1 MVRNIVLFLG
11 LILLGM
17 LAQAFPYQGE
27 LLGQSLSSDD
37 RQIEHLTRQG
47 DQYFNRDEYDTALNY
62 YEQALQKARQA
73 KGTKDQCE
81 LLNDMAAV
89 CMARG
94 DLKNFQHLFAL
105 TKECIQSLEKPDTTS
120 GTRSSPGNLLVN
132 GGFEDGLNHPWGTGH
147 YEADSGKTRFGIWW
161 NSNHAR
167 AFMKIDTDERH
178 SGKKSLRVTNNSPA
192 TPHVFTTTSQRIS
205 GLTPNTVYRV
215 SLYAKA
221 RNLSPGVSFA
231 VDAAWGK
238 RVLSLPAGTYD
249 WRHFS
254 STINI
259 GHNNYIDLRLI
270 QENTGT
276 LWIDDLV
283 VEPETEAGGIQA
295 SLQKAESL
303 LDRARF
309 KEALEIYRTLENQNP
324 DNRGLMIQTRHYAGR
339 IHLALGQ
346 YDEARRCFTWLA
358 DQSFRQASLD
368 LGDLYYQLG
377 EFDRAKEYYAKS
389 LKIFEGDQ
397 GTYSLVQDKMA
408 GIYLAQ
414 NKLDLALQAQSL
426 SLRILRHIGDQ
437 HGQARA
443 LNTTGMIYLK
453 LEDYPR
459 ALEALNEA
467 SRLAKQLDDQ
477 RLLADILDNR
487 GEAARLSGH
496 YELAAQDANA
506 ALTIHLAINDR
517 RGRLQSLYLRGRLYR
532 QTNQPIRA
540 LDDFRQAVAL
550 VNELYAQLGVTVRE
564 TRQAFLGQF
573 ADLYREYLDL
583 LFELYQRD
591 NKPEYKEAAFQAA
604 EEARA
609 RVFTEMINEVRA
621 THSFAVAAKDPGF
634 ARLLNREQEARMQLE
649 AVRRQKALLLQ
660 APVGQRDAKVMA
672 DLEGQLARA
681 TQQWQTTHGEITR
694 NYPRYADLQNP
705 QALTFKELQGLLRPD
720 EAVISYFVTRHYTG
734 VWGIDRGDVCLAV
747 LPLGRQA
754 LVKRTR
760 SLTEALPA
768 VSLAMGAYLAATSP
782 TEQAEARLKEALA
795 RYGPADAQAL
805 YQALVAPVDRV
816 LQGKRLVFLAP
827 DDLLYQV
834 PFEALLTGP
843 PGAAS
848 PVEARVTGAEWGGAP
863 FWARSQSL
871 SYLPSVSVLRSL
883 RTLAKESPSAQKT
896 LVAFADPLFEE
907 GTPSRAKAG
916 AATRGSRLRG
926 LRDSGALPQGR
937 LPRLPETAEEA
948 ESALRALGGAPEDL
962 YLRERATE
970 HNVKHLPLKQFRTM
984 LFATHGLMAGEFRP
998 GIQPALA
1005 LSFIGD
1011 PDNDGLLEVSE
1022 ILGLD
1027 LKANLV
1033 VLSACNTGR
1042 SSAPEDRGEGF
1053 AGMTRSFMYA
1063 GADSLVV
1070 TLWGVESQSAARLMG
1085 DFYAGLKTKT
1095 KASALSDA
1103 KRAMIGAAP
1112 TVSFNAH
1119 LQVSTAHPFF
1129 WAPYILVGEG
1139 Q

>member
-1 MVRNIVLFLG
+1 MVRSVVSTLRG
-11 LILLGM
+11 ILLGIA
-17 LAQAFPYQGE
+17 LLAFPYQGE
-27 LLGQSLSSDD
+27 LLGRILPSDD
-37 RQIEHLTRQG
+37 SEIQRLTRQG
-47 DQYFNRDEYDTALNY
+47 DQFFNRDEYDTALKY
-62 YEQALQKARQA
+62 YEQAFQLAGQA
-73 KGTKDQCE
+73 SRTKDQCE

-89 CMARG
+89 YMARG
-94 DLKNFQHLFAL
+94 DLMNFQRFFAL
-105 TKECIQSLEKPDTTS
+105 AKECSRGLSKPETASATKS
-120 GTRSSPGNLLVN
+120 PPGNLLVN
-132 GGFEDGLNHPWGTGH
+132 GGFEDGLKHPWGTGH
-147 YEADSGKTRFGIWW
+147 YEAASGKTGFGLWW
-161 NSNHAR
+161 NSNNAR

-178 SGKKSLRVTNNSPA
+178 SGEKSLRVTNYSPGA
-192 TPHVFTTTSQRIS
+192 PHVFTTTSQRIS

-254 STINI
+254 GTINI
-259 GHNNYIDLRLI
+259 GHNDYIDLRLI
-270 QENTGT
+270 HENTGT
-276 LWIDDLV
+276 LWLDDLV
-283 VEPETEAGGIQA
+283 VEPETESGGIQA
-295 SLQKAESL
+295 SLQRAESL

-309 KEALEIYRTLENQNP
+309 KEALEIYRTLESQNP
-324 DNRGLMIQTRHYAGR
+324 DNPGLLLQARHHAGR

-346 YDEARRCFTWLA
+346 YDEARRSFTWLA
-358 DQSFRQASLD
+358 DKGFRPASLD

-377 EFDRAKEYYAKS
+377 EFDRANEHYARALETFK
-389 LKIFEGDQ
+389 GDQ
-397 GTYSLVQDKMA
+397 GTYSLVQDKVA
-408 GIYLAQ
+408 ANYLAQ
-414 NKLDLALQAQSL
+414 GKLDLALRAQRQSL
-426 SLRILRHIGDQ
+426 LILRHIGDQ
-437 HGQARA
+437 HGQAQA
-443 LNTTGMIYLK
+443 LNTTGMIYLNLK
-453 LEDYPR
+453 DYPR
-459 ALEALNEA
+459 AREALNAA
-467 SRLAKQLDDQ
+467 SQLARQLDDNL
-477 RLLADILDNR
+477 LLANILDNR
-487 GEAARLSGH
+487 GEAARRSGR
-496 YELAAQDANA
+496 YEPAARDANA
-506 ALTIHLAINDR
+506 ALTIQLAIDDR

-532 QTNQPIRA
+532 QTNQPLRA

-550 VNELYAQLGVTVRE
+550 LNELYARLGVSTRE

-583 LFELYQRD
+583 LFEQYQRD
-591 NKPEYKEAAFQAA
+591 PQPGYEEAAFQAA

-609 RVFTEMINEVRA
+609 RLFTEMVNEGRA
-621 THSFAVAAKDPGF
+621 SQAFAVAAPDPGF
-634 ARLLNREQEARMQLE
+634 ARLLNREREAQIQLE
-649 AVRRQKALLLQ
+649 AVRRQRALLQQAPGGRRDVKAL
-660 APVGQRDAKVMA
+660 A
-672 DLEGQLARA
+672 DLEAQLARV
-681 TQQWQTTHGEITR
+681 TQEWQGAHGEITK

-720 EAVISYFVTRHYTG
+720 EAVVSYCVTRNYTG
-734 VWGIDRGDVCLAV
+734 VWGIDREGVRLAV

-754 LVKRTR
+754 LGERTR

-768 VSLAMGAYLAATSP
+768 IPQAVGDYLAATGP
-782 TEQAEARLKEALA
+782 PDQAEAKLKEALA
-795 RYGPADAQAL
+795 RYNPAEAQAL
-805 YQALVAPVDRV
+805 YQTLVAPVDRM
-816 LQGKRLVFLAP
+816 LQDKRLVFLAP

-834 PFEALLTGP
+834 PFEALLIGP
-843 PGAAS
+843 PPATSPGEAQVMGA
-848 PVEARVTGAEWGGAP
+848 GWGTAP

-883 RTLAKESPSAQKT
+883 RTLAKTSPPAQKP
-896 LVAFADPLFEE
+896 LLAFADPLFEE
-907 GTPSRAKAG
+907 DTASGEKAA
-916 AATRGSRLRG
+916 AATRGSRLRR

-948 ESALRALGGAPEDL
+948 ESALQALGGASEDL

-970 HNVKHLPLKQFRTM
+970 HNVKHLPLKQFRTV

-998 GIQPALA
+998 GIQPAIA

-1027 LKANLV
+1027 LRANLV

-1053 AGMTRSFMYA
+1053 AGLTRSFMFA

-1070 TLWGVESQSAARLMG
+1070 SLWSVESQSAATLMG

-1095 KASALSDA
+1095 KAKALSDA
-1103 KRAMIGAAP
+1103 KRAMIGAARAVP
-1112 TVSFNAH
+1112 FGPH

-1129 WAPYILVGEG
+1129 WAPFILVGEG